1 MHRKNNILPSEVVLT
16 NHFLRLHLYVFSLVY
31 LLSSE
36 IPSTFHHK
44 LLAQA
49 IFWSV
54 RHLCKKTHV
63 RLVIFVDLFV
73 MQSLS
78 LFCLSQFDK
87 YHRDFLFLCFD
98 KCFLS
103 GVLAFNRYE
112 VLSQV
117 WEKEILAYVHFEELK
132 VPQSPY
138 GSAGAV
144 GHKLLE

>member
-1 MHRKNNILPSEVVLT
+1 
-16 NHFLRLHLYVFSLVY
+16 
-31 LLSSE
+31 
-36 IPSTFHHK
+36 
-44 LLAQA
+44 
-49 IFWSV
+49 
-54 RHLCKKTHV
+54 
-63 RLVIFVDLFV
+63 

-98 KCFLS
+98 KYFLS